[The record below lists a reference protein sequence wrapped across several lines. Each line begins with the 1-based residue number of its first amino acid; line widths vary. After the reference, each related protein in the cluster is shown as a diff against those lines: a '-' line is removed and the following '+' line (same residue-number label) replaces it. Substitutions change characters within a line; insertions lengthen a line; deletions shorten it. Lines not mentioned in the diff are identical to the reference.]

1 MQDIEM
7 QAIRRYL
14 QVASGSELNEIAV
27 MVGAVNNFAPPVM
40 ARQPQPTQSNEE
52 VDALKLRVK
61 VLERTLSE
69 CRDDIKHKAFN
80 YNQRKNTIEYLT
92 KVLQR

>member
-1 MQDIEM
+1 MQDFEM

-27 MVGAVNNFAPPVM
+27 MVGAVNFAPPVI
-40 ARQPQPTQSNEE
+40 ARQPQQPQSNEE

-92 KVLQR
+92 KILRK

>member
-1 MQDIEM
+1 M

-40 ARQPQPTQSNEE
+40 ARQPQPTQTQHQSTEE

-92 KVLQR
+92 KILRK